1 MHEDTR
7 TEEEKKAGKWE
18 LRVMDDRDP
27 RLIGSLVG
35 TILGVEAKQE
45 EPAPKHPSVVPGY
58 EDPKQ
63 LAKALCVLNYE
74 DLAEYVMCIHTEL
87 VNDSAKDKARGRTQL
102 AGSLQKAADAVRSA
116 YIHISNAAA
125 ICKNKS

>member
-1 MHEDTR
+1 MHKDTGA
-7 TEEEKKAGKWE
+7 EGGKWE
-18 LRVMDDRDP
+18 VRVMDDRDP
-27 RLIGSLVG
+27 RLVGSLVG

-45 EPAPKHPSVVPGY
+45 KPAAKHPTVVPGY
-58 EDPKQ
+58 ESPKE
-63 LAKALCVLNYE
+63 LAKALCGLNYE

-102 AGSLQKAADAVRSA
+102 ASSLQKAADTVRST